1 MNRDSIKF
9 TLDGID
15 GTKPQYV
22 ARKDLVEVFASM
34 AESDLIM
41 THADLYKTLPHSI
54 DNFNYYT
61 DMPAKQVIE
70 LLEQHMRAVNALRAL
85 LSLRDPDELVEAH
98 LP

>member
-9 TLDGID
+9 TIEGID

-41 THADLYKTLPHSI
+41 THAELYKALPNSI
-54 DNFNYYT
+54 DDLNYYT
-61 DMPAKQVIE
+61 DMPAKELID
-70 LLEQHMRAVNALRAL
+70 LLESHMRAVNALRAL
-85 LSLRDPDELVEAH
+85 LSLRQPDELVEAH